1 MRLHPDLLKS
11 MLRPAWLLIIAL
23 AVLFAAG
30 GALVFGLGQDQGE
43 TSTTFVF
50 GNRVGFD
57 APIIELESHIAD
69 IVNSVEFPAVF
80 ERIENRVL
88 LTADE
93 DYTLDISILENTQSV
108 VAIEV
113 RTDRSGE
120 ADRISRIIAEEMV
133 RFVLEDVDRSI
144 AADFEEIDRDLDL
157 AKEDQA
163 RLMALAGDIDPTRAE
178 ISLQRELGAIT
189 TGLDD
194 DPAGTIEGEIRQRL
208 AILEPLADEYRQ
220 NELVRGDLEAQLA
233 NITVERAEIAAAS
246 ASISDDWYRSITPVE
261 PTSTVP
267 VAIALAFA
275 AAVPALVAS
284 VLLVALNL
292 NRRLH
297 ARDREAD
304 LKPEPRIAAA

>member
-1 MRLHPDLLKS
+1 MQPHPDLLKS
-11 MLRPAWLLIIAL
+11 MLRPSWLVIVAL

-30 GALVFGLGQDQGE
+30 GALIFGLRQDQGE

-50 GNRVGFD
+50 GDRVGFD
-57 APIIELESHIAD
+57 APMIELEAHIAD

-93 DYTLDISILENTQSV
+93 DYTLSIGILENTQSV

-133 RFVLEDVDRSI
+133 RFVLEDVDRTI
-144 AADFEEIDRDLDL
+144 AADFEEIERDL
-157 AKEDQA
+157 AIAVEDEA
-163 RLMALAGDIDPTRAE
+163 RLRALAGDVDPTRAE
-178 ISLQRELGAIT
+178 ISLERELGAIT
-189 TGLDD
+189 TGVND
-194 DPAGTIEGEIRQRL
+194 DPAGNIEGEIRQRL
-208 AILEPLADEYRQ
+208 TILAPLADEYRQ
-220 NELVRGDLEAQLA
+220 NEVVRTDLETQLA
-233 NITVERAEIAAAS
+233 DIIVERAEIAAAS
-246 ASISDDWYRSITPVE
+246 GSISDDWYRSVTPVE

-275 AAVPALVAS
+275 AAVPALFAS
-284 VLLVALNL
+284 IVLVALNL
-292 NRRLH
+292 NRRLY

>member
-1 MRLHPDLLKS
+1 MC
-11 MLRPAWLLIIAL
+11 I
-23 AVLFAAG
+23 
-30 GALVFGLGQDQGE
+30 
-43 TSTTFVF
+43 
-50 GNRVGFD
+50 
-57 APIIELESHIAD
+57 
-69 IVNSVEFPAVF
+69 
-80 ERIENRVL
+80 
-88 LTADE
+88 
-93 DYTLDISILENTQSV
+93 
-108 VAIEV
+108 
-113 RTDRSGE
+113 
-120 ADRISRIIAEEMV
+120 
-133 RFVLEDVDRSI
+133 
-144 AADFEEIDRDLDL
+144 RD
-157 AKEDQA
+157 
-163 RLMALAGDIDPTRAE
+163 
-178 ISLQRELGAIT
+178 S